1 MLSKLSIE
9 KCSGDSH
16 FKQALRKVWVQM
28 TDLPGELREFLTI
41 WAIGTILGVTK
52 DGDTKFMQ
60 DYERAHF
67 QVYGFRPISNSTFN

>member
-16 FKQALRKVWVQM
+16 FKQALQKVWVQM
-28 TDLPGELREFLTI
+28 TDLLGELREFLTI

-60 DYERAHF
+60 DYEIAHF
-67 QVYGFRPISNSTFN
+67 QVYGFTPISNSTFN